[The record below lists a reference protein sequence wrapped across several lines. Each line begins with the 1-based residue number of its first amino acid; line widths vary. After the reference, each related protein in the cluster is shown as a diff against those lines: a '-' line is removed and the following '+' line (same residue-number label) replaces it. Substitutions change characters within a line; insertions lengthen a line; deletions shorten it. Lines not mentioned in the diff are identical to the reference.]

1 MKMDKDLF
9 RDTPVRY
16 LGYAN
21 EVGEAFRA
29 VIPTKAVWF
38 SYGIACAY
46 VACDAADKGF
56 TVIHK
61 VPYADIKERNQQG
74 ILTAFD
80 ALLWQSLASVVVPGF
95 TINRLCWITRLCLS
109 HHRLKPV
116 SKVVSVAV
124 GLTAIPF
131 IIKPIDKA
139 VDHCMDL
146 TVRPWLFKTKH
157 D

>member
-1 MKMDKDLF
+1 MDNKDLF
-9 RDTPVRY
+9 RDTPIRY

-38 SYGIACAY
+38 SYGVACAY

-56 TVIHK
+56 AILK
-61 VPYADIKERNQQG
+61 KGPYTDVRERNWQG
-74 ILTAFD
+74 FLTACD
-80 ALLWQSLASVVVPGF
+80 ALLWQTLASVVVPGV
-95 TINRLCWITRLCLS
+95 TINRLCWATRLSLS
-109 HHRLKPV
+109 HYKLKPV
-116 SKVVSVAV
+116 SKVISVAV
-124 GLTAIPF
+124 GLSAIPF

-146 TVRPWLFKTKH
+146 TVRPWLFKGKH